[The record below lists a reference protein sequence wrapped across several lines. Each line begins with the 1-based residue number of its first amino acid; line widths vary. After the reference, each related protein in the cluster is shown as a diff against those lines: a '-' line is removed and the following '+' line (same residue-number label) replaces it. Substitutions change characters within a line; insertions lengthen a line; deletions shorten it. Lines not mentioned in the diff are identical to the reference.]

1 MNWLNSAQIYL
12 APLTALL
19 LICLVS
25 WIGLCFFNKN
35 STQNEDITNKKSD
48 KTTTT
53 IPLTSGKD
61 SQQRH
66 PSHSP
71 VPQHESRKKLIKKYF
86 VIARTPLVS
95 LSLAAMPIAS
105 ALFFREMHS
114 ASAFIP
120 NEYTHSSRIKLTLQE
135 EQLVPPPPLP
145 PEAFTDAISEQ
156 PRLNRADRD
165 WRRLDAPFVQTV
177 LRVMARLEARG
188 YPMTLL
194 EGYRSPER
202 QDALAGQSTLV
213 TKAKGGQSKHQYGL
227 AIDLAPVRNGKVVIS
242 ERDPWAMSAYL
253 ALGEEATTAGL
264 TWGGNWSFKDYGH
277 IERSGSLK
285 QLLAGSN
292 KPLGR

>member
-1 MNWLNSAQIYL
+1 M
-12 APLTALL
+12 
-19 LICLVS
+19 
-25 WIGLCFFNKN
+25 
-35 STQNEDITNKKSD
+35 
-48 KTTTT
+48 
-53 IPLTSGKD
+53 
-61 SQQRH
+61 
-66 PSHSP
+66 P
-71 VPQHESRKKLIKKYF
+71 VVL
-86 VIARTPLVS
+86 
-95 LSLAAMPIAS
+95 
-105 ALFFREMHS
+105 ALFFREMHGS
-114 ASAFIP
+114 SEFIP

-165 WRRLDAPFVQTV
+165 WNKLDAAFVQTV

-202 QDALAGQSTLV
+202 QDALAGQGTLV

-227 AIDLAPVRNGKVVIS
+227 AVDLAPIRNGKVVIS

-253 ALGEEATTAGL
+253 ALGEEATAAGL

-285 QLLAGSN
+285 QLLA
-292 KPLGR
+292 RQQ

>member
-1 MNWLNSAQIYL
+1 M
-12 APLTALL
+12 L
-19 LICLVS
+19 LICLIAWV
-25 WIGLCFFNKN
+25 GLRFFNKK
-35 STQNEDITNKKSD
+35 SLSNEAVTKEENNAIATPSA
-48 KTTTT
+48 T
-53 IPLTSGKD
+53 IH
-61 SQQRH
+61 SQDLGIET
-66 PSHSP
+66 PSHTSE
-71 VPQHESRKKLIKKYF
+71 PQRTRSKISIKKYF
-86 VIARTPLVS
+86 VIARIPLVS
-95 LSLAAMPIAS
+95 LSLATVPVVL

-114 ASAFIP
+114 TSEFIP

-145 PEAFTDAISEQ
+145 PEAFRDAISEQ

-165 WRRLDAPFVQTV
+165 WSKVDAAFVQTV
-177 LRVMARLEARG
+177 LRVMTRLEARG

-202 QDALAGQSTLV
+202 QDALAEQGTLV

-227 AIDLAPVRNGKVVIS
+227 AVDLAPVRNGKVVIS

-253 ALGEEATTAGL
+253 ALGEEATAAGL

-285 QLLAGSN
+285 QLLA
-292 KPLGR
+292 RRQ